1 MFAHG
6 LALEMLAGLL
16 AGDPSRH
23 GKLLF
28 AFSAVMAETERE
40 DIRESTLEGRDADRK
55 GRHGVR
61 PSSSR

>member
-1 MFAHG
+1 
-6 LALEMLAGLL
+6 MLAGLL
-16 AGDPSRH
+16 AGKDDPSRH

-28 AFSAVMAETERE
+28 AFFTVMAETERE

-61 PSSSR
+61 PSSPR